1 MQYSKSPCILT
12 NTIFIMSDHLTEYDH
27 FKELVSKML
36 AAEEVYYRSGKTW
49 WRRDK
54 QKLAIWVSY
63 RNQVKEFITPTK
75 NTQVKQATF
84 NWLAQ

>member
-1 MQYSKSPCILT
+1 MP
-12 NTIFIMSDHLTEYDH
+12 LTEYDH

-36 AAEEVYYRSGKTW
+36 AAEESYYKSGKTGY
-49 WRRDK
+49 RRNK

-75 NTQVKQATF
+75 NTQARQNTID
-84 NWLAQ
+84 WLAQ